1 MDEVR
6 AALKEMKRHKAP
18 GLSGLVTEMIQATGE
33 IGTQWILDLCN
44 VIVKEGSIPEDW
56 KSSVVLP
63 IYKRQRRPYGVWIL
77 QRDQIV
83 GTCYESGRK
92 DF

>member
-1 MDEVR
+1 MCPRNSVR
-6 AALKEMKRHKAP
+6 AVLKKMKRHKAP
-18 GLSGLVTEMIQATGE
+18 GFSGLVAEMIQATGD

-44 VIVKEGSIPEDW
+44 EIVKEGSIPEDW

-63 IYKRQRRPYGVWIL
+63 IYKGKGVWIL

-83 GTCYESGRK
+83 GTCYESRRI